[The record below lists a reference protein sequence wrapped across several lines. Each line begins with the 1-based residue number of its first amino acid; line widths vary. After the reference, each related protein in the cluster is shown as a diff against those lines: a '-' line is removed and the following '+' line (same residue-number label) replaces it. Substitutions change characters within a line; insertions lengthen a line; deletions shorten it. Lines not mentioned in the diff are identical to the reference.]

1 MNQIKNQ
8 ISTLNFNQK
17 HIEAILNNY
26 HIKYNKFKNQID
38 IKLNELIKE
47 FLSDFLLFL
56 GYFQGDN
63 LLKIKTKEIEL
74 NKNEIECLLKK
85 LKNKE
90 KNEYNLKQEIKYLLN
105 ENQSLKNKI
114 KNQKKKIINLNT
126 YKEKKKKKKKK
137 MINLNTYDEKK
148 EKYSFNNNFEK
159 NNISISNKKNQR
171 THSDLNKVHNQSFNG
186 INNKKPKEQKI
197 NNFKSIVSK
206 TENILNGF
214 QLFDNISNMIKKK
227 DKQNFSNFHSDLLFN
242 KINMYKYL
250 TDSKKQKEKRRNR
263 SEEKNIRKL
272 IDDYNEILN
281 EEILVLENEET
292 DLLQLLNKNPEQK
305 N

>member
-63 LLKIKTKEIEL
+63 LLNIKTKEIEF

-105 ENQSLKNKI
+105 ENHSLKNKI
-114 KNQKKKIINLNT
+114 KNQ
-126 YKEKKKKKKKK
+126 KKK

>member
-114 KNQKKKIINLNT
+114 KNQKKK
-126 YKEKKKKKKKK
+126 

-227 DKQNFSNFHSDLLFN
+227 DKQNFSNFHSDLLFD

>member
-105 ENQSLKNKI
+105 ENQSLKNK
-114 KNQKKKIINLNT
+114 NKKQ
-126 YKEKKKKKKKK
+126 KKK

>member
-114 KNQKKKIINLNT
+114 KNQKKK
-126 YKEKKKKKKKK
+126 
-137 MINLNTYDEKK
+137 MINLNTY
-148 EKYSFNNNFEK
+148 
-159 NNISISNKKNQR
+159 
-171 THSDLNKVHNQSFNG
+171 
-186 INNKKPKEQKI
+186 
-197 NNFKSIVSK
+197 
-206 TENILNGF
+206 
-214 QLFDNISNMIKKK
+214 
-227 DKQNFSNFHSDLLFN
+227 
-242 KINMYKYL
+242 
-250 TDSKKQKEKRRNR
+250 
-263 SEEKNIRKL
+263 
-272 IDDYNEILN
+272 
-281 EEILVLENEET
+281 
-292 DLLQLLNKNPEQK
+292 
-305 N
+305 

>member
-114 KNQKKKIINLNT
+114 KNQ
-126 YKEKKKKKKKK
+126 KKK

-250 TDSKKQKEKRRNR
+250 TDSKKQEEKRRNR

>member
-105 ENQSLKNKI
+105 ENKSLKNKI
-114 KNQKKKIINLNT
+114 KNQ
-126 YKEKKKKKKKK
+126 KKK

>member
-1 MNQIKNQ
+1 
-8 ISTLNFNQK
+8 
-17 HIEAILNNY
+17 
-26 HIKYNKFKNQID
+26 
-38 IKLNELIKE
+38 
-47 FLSDFLLFL
+47 
-56 GYFQGDN
+56 
-63 LLKIKTKEIEL
+63 
-74 NKNEIECLLKK
+74 
-85 LKNKE
+85 
-90 KNEYNLKQEIKYLLN
+90 
-105 ENQSLKNKI
+105 
-114 KNQKKKIINLNT
+114 
-126 YKEKKKKKKKK
+126 

-250 TDSKKQKEKRRNR
+250 TDSKK
-263 SEEKNIRKL
+263 
-272 IDDYNEILN
+272 
-281 EEILVLENEET
+281 
-292 DLLQLLNKNPEQK
+292 
-305 N
+305 